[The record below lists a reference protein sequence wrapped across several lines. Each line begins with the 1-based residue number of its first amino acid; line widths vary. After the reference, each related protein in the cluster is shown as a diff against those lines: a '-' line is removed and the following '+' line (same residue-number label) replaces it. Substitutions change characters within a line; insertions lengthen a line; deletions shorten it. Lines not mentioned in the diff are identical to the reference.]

1 MTNTEEIF
9 TLDLQ
14 CPGYESRGHYYFVST
29 HPKVVEAI
37 KVPLASSLC
46 TRIYDGV
53 LSLVVQYVAAS

>member
-14 CPGYESRGHYYFVST
+14 RPGYESRGHYYFVST

-46 TRIYDGV
+46 IYEGV